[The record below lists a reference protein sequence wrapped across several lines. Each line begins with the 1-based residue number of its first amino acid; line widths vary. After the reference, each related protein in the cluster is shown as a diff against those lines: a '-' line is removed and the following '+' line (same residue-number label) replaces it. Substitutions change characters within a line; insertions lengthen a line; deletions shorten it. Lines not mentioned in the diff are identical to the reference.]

1 MSSSR
6 HDPANRQRPPA
17 RGDRSVYRKRRI
29 IALVVLLA
37 TIGLVWA
44 LIASLVNIVQGFF
57 SGNPA
62 ASGAGAVAEGACD
75 PKDITLIAKVM
86 DNQSVE
92 RAAFDSGINP
102 FFGYDIANIGSKDC
116 MVDLGAKETYFRVTS
131 GDETIWNSVDCDRSG
146 LMTAP
151 VTLKA
156 GATRFSTPGEWYRV
170 SSSSTGCGAEQTPV
184 VTGGAS
190 YHLTVEVGGQISKK
204 TSQFILN

>member
-1 MSSSR
+1 MSTSR
-6 HDPANRQRPPA
+6 HDPANRQRPTSRP
-17 RGDRSVYRKRRI
+17 DRSVYRKRRI

-37 TIGLVWA
+37 TIGLLWA
-44 LIASLVNIVQGFF
+44 LIASLVTMVQGFF
-57 SGNPA
+57 AGNPA

-75 PKDITLIAKVM
+75 PKDITLVAKVM

-92 RAAFDSGINP
+92 RPAFDSGINP
-102 FFGYDIANIGSKDC
+102 FFGYDITNIGSKDC

-151 VTLKA
+151 VTLEA
-156 GATRFSTPGEWYRV
+156 GSTRFSTPSEWYRV

-190 YHLTVEVGGQISKK
+190 YHLTVEVGGLISKK

>member
-1 MSSSR
+1 MSTSR
-6 HDPANRQRPPA
+6 HNPANRQRPTSRP
-17 RGDRSVYRKRRI
+17 DRSVYRKRRI

-37 TIGLVWA
+37 TIGLLWA
-44 LIASLVNIVQGFF
+44 LIASLVTMVQGFF
-57 SGNPA
+57 AGNPA

-75 PKDITLIAKVM
+75 PKDITLVAKVM

-92 RAAFDSGINP
+92 RPAFDSGINP
-102 FFGYDIANIGSKDC
+102 FFGYDITNIGSKDC

-151 VTLKA
+151 VTLEA
-156 GATRFSTPGEWYRV
+156 GATRFSTPSEWYRV

-190 YHLTVEVGGQISKK
+190 YHLTVEVGGLISKK